1 MFKKTAD
8 LAEDGSP
15 KLILVISPDNTLLD
29 EIKNTQ
35 TDITV
40 LNYEDILSSA
50 TIALND
56 AEAVIKE
63 AHETTRL
70 LKQFN
75 EIKNLCDRDV
85 DNSNQLLTSVSSRDE
100 PSPTDAVR
108 KPIHIYICILTRFQV
123 DMGYGTMP
131 IDVLKTLIGR
141 LENEENPINVIPVGE
156 VK

>member
-70 LKQFN
+70 LNQFN
-75 EIKNLCDRDV
+75 EIKKLCNSDV
-85 DNSNQLLTSVSSRDE
+85 DNSNQLVMSILSGDE

-108 KPIHIYICILTRFQV
+108 THSHPYLSSNKILGGHGVRNDFH
-123 DMGYGTMP
+123 
-131 IDVLKTLIGR
+131 R
-141 LENEENPINVIPVGE
+141 RAENLDWETGE
-156 VK
+156 